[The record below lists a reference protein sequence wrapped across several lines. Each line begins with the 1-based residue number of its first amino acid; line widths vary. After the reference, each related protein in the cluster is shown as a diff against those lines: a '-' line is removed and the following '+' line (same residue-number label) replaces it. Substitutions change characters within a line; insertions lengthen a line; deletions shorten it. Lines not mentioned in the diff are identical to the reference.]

1 MAGKKGLFSRL
12 GTYLTEIVIIIIGI
26 TISFAMDD
34 WEKKR
39 SARTDYQNYLVRL
52 QQDIRIDSTQ
62 IQDDVGSY
70 ARKIKGVDL
79 IFAFRPDMP
88 QDSIAL
94 LGRAQ
99 DNLLNYVEFLPNDNT
114 FQVLSSTGD
123 FRVFENDSLVSEL
136 FQLYDY
142 DYAFIAMLGREANG
156 ERNDLLKPYLID
168 NIYFE
173 DKLTFPLVRTD
184 IAAVIGD
191 RKFRNICLDYKES
204 CYGAINSYRRA
215 MDRMRNINAIIR
227 SELDRIAGE

>member
-1 MAGKKGLFSRL
+1 
-12 GTYLTEIVIIIIGI
+12 
-26 TISFAMDD
+26 
-34 WEKKR
+34 
-39 SARTDYQNYLVRL
+39 
-52 QQDIRIDSTQ
+52 
-62 IQDDVGSY
+62 
-70 ARKIKGVDL
+70 
-79 IFAFRPDMP
+79 MP
-88 QDSIAL
+88 QDSIAM

-191 RKFRNICLDYKES
+191 RKFRNICLDYQES
-204 CYGAINSYRRA
+204 CYGAINGYRRA
-215 MDRMRNINAIIR
+215 MDRW
-227 SELDRIAGE
+227 SELNDIVNSSEKEMQLVGTYIDGILELSQNSLR